1 MLASTIDYQGLQ
13 NKYSNRTT

>member
-13 NKYSNRTT
+13 NKYSNTTT